1 MFGQF
6 PFAGAVAGAPVVPE
20 SEVDGVV
27 FVLPAEAP
35 ADGVVVVVEELSSA
49 ANATAAPP
57 PTRAP
62 VNATTRADFWI
73 HFMVSS
79 PPRWFSVVGFEPV
92 KRLCARTAQ
101 EHGQPG
107 ARFQTNG

>member
-20 SEVDGVV
+20 FEVDGVV
-27 FVLPAEAP
+27 FVVLPAEAP
-35 ADGVVVVVEELSSA
+35 ADGVVVVVEELPSA

-62 VNATTRADFWI
+62 VNAITRADFWI
-73 HFMVSS
+73 HFMVITSS
-79 PPRWFSVVGFEPV
+79 MVLRGCWFE
-92 KRLCARTAQ
+92 R
-101 EHGQPG
+101 
-107 ARFQTNG
+107 